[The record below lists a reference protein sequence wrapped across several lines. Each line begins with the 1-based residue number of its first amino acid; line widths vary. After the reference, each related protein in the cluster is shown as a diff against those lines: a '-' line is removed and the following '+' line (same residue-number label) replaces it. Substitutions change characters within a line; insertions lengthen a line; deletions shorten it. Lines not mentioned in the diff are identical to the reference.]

1 MEEMKKSASVSRTEQ
16 TYLLIPQYMNAA
28 GRLYGGQ
35 LLYWIDMTAGIVGLR
50 HADSNVVTAC
60 VDNITFKAGAFLTDV
75 VTLIGEVTYTGSTSM
90 EIRVDSYRENK
101 GGERFLINRAY
112 LVLVSLDDDG
122 KPKKVPQLLIETEE
136 QQAEWDAAIERKKK
150 RSQ

>member
-1 MEEMKKSASVSRTEQ
+1 METLKKSASVSRTEQ

-35 LLYWIDMTAGIVGLR
+35 LLYWIDMTAGIVALR

-60 VDNITFKAGAFLTDV
+60 VDNITFKDGAFLTDV
-75 VTLIGEVTYTGSTSM
+75 VTLIGQVTYTGRTSM
-90 EIRVDSYRENK
+90 EVRIDAYRENK

-122 KPKKVPQLLIETEE
+122 KPKEVPQLLIETEE
-136 QQAEWDAAIERKKK
+136 QQAEWEAALERK
-150 RSQ
+150 